1 MDPLTYGHLE
11 ITQVTAEHY
20 TRVFSFFLFLQYC
33 LYSMKMIHRIIFII
47 SKLNL
52 FIAVNMQI
60 ATFRLLL
67 MGLCKIQNVY
77 TPTKNSKHLKY
88 WSHQLDQQFAKI
100 SILKIIISEINCIKR
115 YVIVILNIFKFTLMR
130 QPFEKGKFY
139 HIIIVTN

>member
-1 MDPLTYGHLE
+1 
-11 ITQVTAEHY
+11 
-20 TRVFSFFLFLQYC
+20 
-33 LYSMKMIHRIIFII
+33 
-47 SKLNL
+47 
-52 FIAVNMQI
+52 MQI
-60 ATFRLLL
+60 STFRLLL
-67 MGLCKIQNVY
+67 MGLCKIHNVY

-139 HIIIVTN
+139 HIKKTEELRVAFPLSPVNGNA